1 MKIIYLS
8 IAFLILCLNTP
19 LWGQDTV
26 TDYDGNAY
34 HTVIIGSQVWLKEN
48 ITSLHYDDGT
58 DIPDVVAYNNSDS
71 LAQIFGR
78 LYTWNAAM
86 KNVTTSGAQG
96 VCPNGWHVPSSAQFT
111 QLEIFLG
118 GSQVAGGK
126 MKDTTAGM
134 WTYSA
139 TAGATNSS
147 GFSALPA
154 GEYDAHEFMMYQL
167 LHDYAVFWTSTQTG
181 SLLATERYLEYNS
194 AKCQPYNWYKVMK
207 YSVRCVRDQGVGTTE
222 PPNDESIRIINPVKD
237 YLRIVTDRP
246 QDLRLLEI
254 YDLHGNKLMVID
266 LSGSNQDVNLD
277 MLSPGLYLAKVY
289 YKNSYLVKRFM
300 KL

>member
-8 IAFLILCLNTP
+8 IAFLILCLNMT
-19 LWGQDTV
+19 LMGQNTV
-26 TDYDGNAY
+26 TDYDGNVY
-34 HTVIIGSQVWLKEN
+34 HTVTIGSQVWLKEN
-48 ITSLHYDDGT
+48 INSLHYVDGT
-58 DIPDVVAYNNSDS
+58 DVPDVVAYDNSDS

-78 LYTWNAAM
+78 LYTWDAAM
-86 KNVTTSGAQG
+86 KNVTISGAQG
-96 VCPNGWHVPSSAQFT
+96 VCPDGWHLPSSAQFT
-111 QLEIFLG
+111 QLENFLG
-118 GSQVAGGK
+118 GSLVAGGK

-147 GFSALPA
+147 GFTALPA
-154 GEYDAHEFMMYQL
+154 GEYDAHEFIIFQL
-167 LHDYAVFWTSTQTG
+167 LQDYAVFWTSTQTG

-194 AKCQPYNWYKVMK
+194 PKFQPYNWYKVMK

-222 PPNDESIRIINPVKD
+222 PSDDERIRMINPVID

-246 QDLRLLEI
+246 QDLMRLEL
-254 YDLHGNKLMVID
+254 YNLPGNLLMVID
-266 LSGSNQDVNLD
+266 LSGNNPDINLN

-289 YKNSYLVKRFM
+289 LKNVYVVRMFM